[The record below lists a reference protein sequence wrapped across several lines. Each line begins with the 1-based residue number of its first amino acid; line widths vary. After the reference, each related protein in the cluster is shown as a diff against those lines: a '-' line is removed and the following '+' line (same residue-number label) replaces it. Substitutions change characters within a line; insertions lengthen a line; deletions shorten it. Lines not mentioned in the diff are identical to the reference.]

1 MNDELIEQVARELL
15 RADHEHANGPTA
27 DWDEADPTERIYFLA
42 GAAAAIAA
50 VRAHDAETGP
60 SEAEI
65 QASFHE
71 RGTFFRGEVRGILRA
86 AAVERA
92 RGEVG

>member
-1 MNDELIEQVARELL
+1 MSDELVERVARAIG
-15 RADHEHANGPTA
+15 RIKFGGSGIGPVSGRNYG
-27 DWDEADPTERIYFLA
+27 EDPTEDEYIIA
-42 GAAAAIAA
+42 DAAIAA
-50 VRAHDAETGP
+50 VRAWDAETGP